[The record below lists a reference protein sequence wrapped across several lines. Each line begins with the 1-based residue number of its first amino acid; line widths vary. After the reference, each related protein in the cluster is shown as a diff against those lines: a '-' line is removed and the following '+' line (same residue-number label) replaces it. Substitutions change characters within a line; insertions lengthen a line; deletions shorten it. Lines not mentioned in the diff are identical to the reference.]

1 MPPSAEVLDT
11 STCILNTEGLDGNN
25 ISKSLS
31 VGVEISTIHAGLEKL
46 DAAVDYTKTPYHAG
60 GNGFFG
66 FIKIQIMNNGYVN
79 QLEVFDLYI
88 VHGIV
93 FGVTWGALALLQ
105 IAAARW
111 LKMYHKVSMW
121 AHRIS
126 GFIIFLATLTMAMLT
141 FK

>member
-1 MPPSAEVLDT
+1 MDT
-11 STCILNTEGLDGNN
+11 
-25 ISKSLS
+25 
-31 VGVEISTIHAGLEKL
+31 
-46 DAAVDYTKTPYHAG
+46 
-60 GNGFFG
+60 
-66 FIKIQIMNNGYVN
+66 GYVN
-79 QLEVFDLYI
+79 QLGVFDLYI

-93 FGVTWGALALLQ
+93 FGVSWGALALLQ

-126 GFIIFLATLTMAMLT
+126 GFIIFLATFTMAMLT